1 MKHPRYLLLQVR
13 NPGDA
18 MRENEIACF
27 ANSLGCPTENI
38 VTHDLISSCPTERLL
53 DSSDAVLVGGSGDYS
68 VVSGGEWLSPVMDM
82 FRELYSS
89 GKPTFASCWG
99 FQAFAQ
105 GLGGEVV
112 TDLNQ
117 AEIGTL
123 EFELTE
129 AGKNDPVFEPLGDRF
144 HAQIGHQDIVV
155 QLPPDAIRLCSTARV
170 QNQAFTFPGK
180 PIYGTQFHPEIEY
193 SDFVRR
199 LVAYPEYVENITGLP
214 MDKFIE
220 SCFETP
226 ETTQLLKRFKDT
238 VFG

>member
-1 MKHPRYLLLQVR
+1 
-13 NPGDA
+13 
-18 MRENEIACF
+18 MRENEIGCF
-27 ANSLGCPTENI
+27 ANSLGCPRENI
-38 VTHDLISSCPTERLL
+38 ITHDLISSCPTTQLL
-53 DSSDAVLVGGSGDYS
+53 DSAGAVLVGGSGDYS
-68 VVSGGEWLSPVMDM
+68 VVSGGDWLPPVMDV
-82 FRELYSS
+82 FRELYAM

-99 FQAFAQ
+99 FQAFSKS
-105 GLGGEVV
+105 LGGEVV
-112 TDLNQ
+112 TDLKQ

-129 AGKNDPVFEPLGDRF
+129 AGKNDPVFGPLGVRF

-155 QLPPDAIRLCSTARV
+155 QLPPDAIRLCSTTRV

-193 SDFVRR
+193 SDFVKR

-214 MDKFIE
+214 MSQFID

-226 ETTQLLKRFKDT
+226 DTTKLLKRFADA